1 MLMDALKTTRGNVAA
16 AARQLG
22 ITPRMVRYK
31 LRKLGIDYQQFFRK
45 PSAGPGHGPAGE

>member
-1 MLMDALKTTRGNVAA
+1 MAA

-31 LRKLGIDYQQFFRK
+31 IRKLGIDLPCRLFDK
-45 PSAGPGHGPAGE
+45 PQP